1 MTRVRR
7 SFKRA
12 RIAVAV
18 GVFLIEALAATGCGR
33 DGAGSITVGDPGKW
47 NKPPEAVDARKRST
61 RPTPTKSQ
69 NAPLAGRSIKEQLK
83 EQIKSRGSGTVR

>member
-1 MTRVRR
+1 MTRVCRP
-7 SFKRA
+7 FKRA

-18 GVFLIEALAATGCGR
+18 GMLLMAAMAPTGCGS

-47 NKPPEAVDARKRST
+47 NKPPEAVDTRKRST
-61 RPTPTKSQ
+61 RPTTTKTQ